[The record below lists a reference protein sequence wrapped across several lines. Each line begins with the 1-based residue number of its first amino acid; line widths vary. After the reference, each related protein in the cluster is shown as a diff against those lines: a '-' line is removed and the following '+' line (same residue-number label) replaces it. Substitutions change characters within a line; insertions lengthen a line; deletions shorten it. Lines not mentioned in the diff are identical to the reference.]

1 MLSNIMRRPIAAES
15 WLLQRIF
22 NPRHKRGLHKRCLH
36 MLLCLQE
43 FREQVSSQALFS
55 LPCRQRQLGCL
66 QITSRTQR
74 LRTSAFKDRFP
85 NTTGF
90 QIDTEPDGHAP
101 TRATSCGGHE
111 VPCHPSDPFKIKMV
125 AQPPLAASSNLGSQ
139 EIVLHAIT
147 SVAPDAAALAMHP
160 SRMDRNN
167 MATISFLNAELP
179 WMRRNLLQ
187 HEATNVWT
195 YGVEGMAP
203 DCAEQGRA
211 LSSRLTA

>member
-1 MLSNIMRRPIAAES
+1 MSTDHVTHATPAHLCV
-15 WLLQRIF
+15 QR
-22 NPRHKRGLHKRCLH
+22 
-36 MLLCLQE
+36 
-43 FREQVSSQALFS
+43 QVSKYYR
-55 LPCRQRQLGCL
+55 LPNRYRAG
-66 QITSRTQR
+66 R
-74 LRTSAFKDRFP
+74 
-85 NTTGF
+85 
-90 QIDTEPDGHAP
+90 HAP